1 MAIRKQISRSSI
13 LKGIKMKRKIF
24 YVMTLAAVLSL
35 SACSGRSENVEN
47 KSATPSE
54 LEETDAATPSEI
66 SKDNPEIKK
75 LESLEVPDEPKLKD
89 MGTVTLPDLETIS
102 VEVSKKQ
109 EVTDKTVDSE
119 ISYLL
124 SQYPEEKDSAAESG
138 DIVNIDYTGTI
149 DGKEF
154 DGGSAE
160 GYDLTL
166 GSGSFVEG
174 FEDQLIGHKKG
185 DTITVKVTFPPDYD
199 EAVAGKDAEFSV
211 TINSVKEVPSLTD
224 EWVKKNKEALKTD
237 AETAD
242 EFSREKKLMLQ
253 AQAEYQYESSID
265 NAALQKI
272 IDGSVFNISDEMNNY
287 AYAYVVNQTVGSYKD
302 YGYESAADLINA
314 YGYTLED
321 FESEMKENA
330 LNLAKQEII
339 VKTIADKQGIRV
351 TDDMMN
357 DLADKIS
364 ALTGEKMNK
373 IRLIELYG
381 GDNVKSEAL
390 YNEVFNYIRA
400 KITINETDGS
410 DTATASASEIQG

>member
-1 MAIRKQISRSSI
+1 
-13 LKGIKMKRKIF
+13 MKRKIF